1 MNVMRSGVLALSA
14 LTCVVIAQAQSS
26 STSGAIRGVITG
38 KGGVPLVGAKVLL
51 RNLETGLARTQTAAG
66 RGEYAC
72 SLLPVGVYEVT
83 VSAPGMKTLK
93 DTSVHVYLGQ
103 NATANFRLDS
113 AEAGATVEVV
123 AAKMALDSQQVSSTT
138 AIDEQMVQAIPLN
151 GRNFTDLVKM
161 TPGAVTGDQGR
172 QLMEGARGIMNNLT
186 IDGASFNSNFYGE
199 QRGSTTIPFAFGLDT
214 IRELQ
219 IVQDAYD
226 PQYGDAAGGVINAVS
241 KTGTN
246 ELTGSALVQF
256 RPSSLVAMIRPVPQP
271 TSAITNTTASRT
283 RDFSQQ
289 QYNFNVGGPILK
301 DKLFYFVGVETYHYT
316 QNSTSAWGLDSG
328 GNNANS
334 ADPLNSKNSGF
345 LDYFGK
351 LVVGADGHTVANENG
366 LGYTNDKKNT
376 VVFARL
382 DWNINE
388 NHRFNFRVN
397 TQKFT
402 NENASFPGGIY
413 GLSENYTDNLSSISW
428 VGELTSVLSAN
439 LTNEARAQIATE
451 RRPRT
456 PNSSASPEL
465 VVSNAVTSGQYWATP
480 SNLNEFTKQFI
491 DTVTFSQGDLTLK
504 GGVDMQW
511 FSFQNQF
518 PQYEVGYYQFSD
530 YATAVN
536 WAKGTV
542 PLKGGVSYKG
552 AVSPT
557 NGWINYDSSLLGGFL
572 QAQYAGLLNHRLT
585 LTGGLRLTRESQPT
599 NPLPNAQ
606 FAGTDSA
613 NSTTSL
619 DPRFG
624 FTYDLTGKGK
634 TLLRGGYGWF
644 SSPNTSLTVSNTM
657 TANGNTISV
666 YSINASTAGL
676 QTAWNSGSLSYANR
690 STGGTRLTP
699 LDTATLQSLGS
710 ASRTGQLWDPNN
722 KLPLAKR
729 MSLGLEH
736 KLDNDLVLGVRVAY
750 ADFENEQY
758 FLNINLGQKDASG
771 VVVSGAVYNDGYASK
786 FNSFSNSARPGY
798 AIVRGRRVD
807 FTGYG
812 DVFLSRNDG
821 VGQYKALI
829 LTAARQSDNGFGFQS
844 SVSFASSRD
853 MNSNERVTNNGGS
866 GGSVTNNPADPHANY
881 APGDYDVKFRGV
893 FAGYCPIIWG
903 VKGMAMVTY
912 QSGLPYSATTAQD
925 LNTDGAF
932 TDYAPGYGGRNGQ
945 RQPASKSSNLR
956 FTRAWKFGSKLEIE
970 GNIDIFNV
978 LNWANFTTNQY
989 GALKMV
995 AVTPPT
1001 VPPTQIPVP
1010 NTAFGSLNTQDTS
1023 TREVQFGVRFR
1034 Y

>member
-1 MNVMRSGVLALSA
+1 MNSKRLSVLALSA
-14 LTCVVIAQAQSS
+14 LACAVVGQAQSS
-26 STSGAIRGVITG
+26 STTGAVRGVVTS
-38 KGGVPLVGAKVLL
+38 KGGKALAGAKIVL
-51 RNLETGLARTQTAAG
+51 RNIETGLTRSQAAAAH
-66 RGEYAC
+66 GEYAC
-72 SLLPVGVYEVT
+72 SLLSVGVYEVT

-93 DTSVHVYLGQ
+93 DNAVRVYLGQ
-103 NATANFRLDS
+103 NSTANFSLDS
-113 AEAGATVEVV
+113 SEASATVEVV
-123 AAKMALDSQQVSSTT
+123 AAKTALDTQQVSSTT

-151 GRNFTDLVKM
+151 GRNFTDLVKL

-186 IDGASFNSNFYGE
+186 IDGASYNSNFYGE
-199 QRGSTTIPFAFGLDT
+199 QRGSASIPFAFGLDT

-226 PQYGDAAGGVINAVS
+226 PQYGDAAGGLINAVS

-246 ELTGSALVQF
+246 ELSGSALVQF
-256 RPSSLVAMIRPVPQP
+256 RPSSMVAMIRTVPQP
-271 TSAITNTTASRT
+271 TSPVTNTTQSRT

-301 DKLFYFVGVETYHYT
+301 DRLFYFVGAETYHYT
-316 QNSTSAWGLDSG
+316 QSSTSAWGNDNG
-328 GNNANS
+328 GNAW
-334 ADPLNSKNSGF
+334 DVTDGF
-345 LDYFGK
+345 KDHFGA
-351 LVVGADGHTVANENG
+351 LVVGADGHTVAQENG

-382 DWNINE
+382 DWNISE

-428 VGELTSVLSAN
+428 VGELTSILGPN
-439 LTNEARAQIATE
+439 LTNEARIQIATE

-456 PNSSASPEL
+456 PNSAVSPEL
-465 VVSNAVTSGQYWATP
+465 VVKSAVTTGQYWATP

-491 DTVTFSQGDLTLK
+491 DTVSFAKGDWTLK

-518 PQYEVGYYQFSD
+518 PQYTAGYFEFSD
-530 YATAVN
+530 YATAVQ
-536 WAKGTV
+536 WAKGALV
-542 PLKGGVSYKG
+542 PPSDPGVTPKVPAPGVSYKG
-552 AVSPT
+552 AISPT
-557 NGWINYDSSLLGGFL
+557 NGWIDYDASRLGGFI
-572 QAQYAGLLNHRLT
+572 QAQYAGLLEHRLT
-585 LTGGLRLTRESQPT
+585 LTGGLRITRESQPT

-606 FAGTDSA
+606 FNGTDSA

-657 TANGNTISV
+657 TANGNTITV
-666 YSINASTAGL
+666 YNIDASTAART
-676 QTAWNSGSLSYANR
+676 TAWNTGPLSYENR
-690 STGGTRLTP
+690 ATGGARLTP
-699 LDTATLQSLGS
+699 LDTDTLKTLGGT
-710 ASRTGQLWDPNN
+710 SRTGQLWDPSN

-736 KLDNDLVLGVRVAY
+736 KLDNNLVLGVRVAY
-750 ADFENEQY
+750 ADFEHEQY

-771 VVVSGAVYNDGYASK
+771 NVVAGAVYNDGYATK
-786 FNSFSNSARPGY
+786 LNSFSKSSRPGY
-798 AIVRGRRVD
+798 AIIRGRRVD

-844 SVSFASSRD
+844 SLSFASAKD
-853 MNSNERVTNNGGS
+853 MNSNERVTNNSGS
-866 GGSVTNNPADPHANY
+866 GGSVTNNPADPRANY
-881 APGDYDVKFRGV
+881 TSGDYDVKFRGV
-893 FAGYCPIIWG
+893 FAGYCPIYWG
-903 VKGMAMVTY
+903 IKGMAMVTY
-912 QSGLPYSATTAQD
+912 QSGLPYSATTAMD
-925 LNTDGAF
+925 LNTDGVT
-932 TDYAPGYGGRNGQ
+932 TDYAPGFGGRNGQ
-945 RQPASKSSNLR
+945 RQPASKSSSLR
-956 FTRAWKFGSKLEIE
+956 FTRAWKIGSKFEVE

-989 GALKMV
+989 GAIQKDG
-995 AVTPPT
+995 VTPVGT
-1001 VPPTQIPVP
+1001 Y
-1010 NTAFGSLNTQDTS
+1010 GYLNTQDTS

>member
-1 MNVMRSGVLALSA
+1 MLLRRSSVLVLSGLA
-14 LTCVVIAQAQSS
+14 CAVIAQAQSS
-26 STSGAIRGVITG
+26 STSGAVRGVITS
-38 KGGVPLVGAKVLL
+38 KGGKSLAGARIVL
-51 RNLETGLARTQTAAG
+51 RNLETGFTRTQTAAAQ
-66 RGEYAC
+66 GEYTC
-72 SLLPVGVYEVT
+72 SLLPVGVYELT

-93 DTSVHVYLGQ
+93 DNAVHVYLGQ
-103 NATANFRLDS
+103 NATANFSLDS
-113 AEAGATVEVV
+113 AEAGTTVEVV
-123 AAKMALDSQQVSSTT
+123 ASKTALDTQQVSSTT

-151 GRNFTDLVKM
+151 GRNFTDLVKL

-199 QRGSTTIPFAFGLDT
+199 QRGSATIPFAFGLDT

-226 PQYGDAAGGVINAVS
+226 PQYGDAAGGLINAVS

-246 ELTGSALVQF
+246 EFTGSALVQF
-256 RPSSLVAMIRPVPQP
+256 RPSSMVAMIRPVPQP
-271 TSAITNTTASRT
+271 TSAVTNTAASRT

-301 DKLFYFVGVETYHYT
+301 DKLFYFVGVETYHYS
-316 QNSTSAWGLDSG
+316 QDSVSAWGKDSSGAAWDATG
-328 GNNANS
+328 GFK
-334 ADPLNSKNSGF
+334 DF
-345 LDYFGK
+345 FGN

-428 VGELTSVLSAN
+428 VGELTSILGPN
-439 LTNEARAQIATE
+439 LTNEARLQIATE

-465 VVSNAVTSGQYWATP
+465 VVKSAVTTGQYWATP

-491 DTVTFSQGDLTLK
+491 DTATLSLGDLTLK

-518 PQYEVGYYQFSD
+518 PQYMAGYYEFSD
-530 YATAVN
+530 YGTAVN

-542 PLKGGVSYKG
+542 PVKGGVTYKG
-552 AVSPT
+552 AISPT
-557 NGWINYDSSLLGGFL
+557 NGWVDYDSSLLGGFL

-585 LTGGLRLTRESQPT
+585 LTGGLRVTRENQPT

-606 FAGTDSA
+606 FNGTDSA

-624 FTYDLTGKGK
+624 FTYDLTGKGR

-666 YSINASTAGL
+666 YSINASSAAL
-676 QTAWNSGSLSYANR
+676 ATAWNSGVLSYANR
-690 STGGTRLTP
+690 ATGGTHVTP
-699 LDTATLQSLGS
+699 LDAATLQSLGS
-710 ASRTGQLWDPNN
+710 ASRTGQLWDSDN
-722 KLPLAKR
+722 KLPRAKR

-750 ADFENEQY
+750 ADFEHEQY
-758 FLNINLGQKDASG
+758 FVNVNLGQKDTAG
-771 VVVSGAVYNDGYASK
+771 NVVAGAVYNDGYPTTV
-786 FNSFSNSARPGY
+786 NSFTNSSRPGY
-798 AIVRGRRVD
+798 AIIRGRRVD

-829 LTAARQSDNGFGFQS
+829 LTASRQSDNGFGFQS
-844 SVSFASSRD
+844 SLSFASSKD

-866 GGSVTNNPADPHANY
+866 GGSVSNNPADPHANY
-881 APGDYDVKFRGV
+881 ASGDFDVKFRGV
-893 FAGYCPIIWG
+893 FAGYFPIYWG
-903 VKGMAMVTY
+903 MRGMAMVTY

-925 LNTDGAF
+925 LNTDGAY
-932 TDYAPGYGGRNGQ
+932 TDYAPGVGGRNAQ
-945 RQPASKSSNLR
+945 RQPASKSSSLR
-956 FTRAWKFGSKLEIE
+956 FTRAWKIGPRFEIE
-970 GNIDIFNV
+970 GNVDIFNV

-989 GALKMV
+989 SAIDKTGKPV
-995 AVTPPT
+995 ATYG
-1001 VPPTQIPVP
+1001 
-1010 NTAFGSLNTQDTS
+1010 NLNTQDTS
-1023 TREVQFGVRFR
+1023 TREVQFGLRFR